1 MNEMS
6 EAPFA
11 IVEESLS
18 RRPDT
23 LCDATWAFYR
33 DKMAADRARPLL
45 KRSQIMRLLAESQKH
60 SDWDSYRG
68 NIREFVDKQV
78 AREVKRKKEKAWQM
92 FGHDLVKRLTTPV
105 GELPFYSAWRDAVS
119 EIASKAD
126 LQDDLMKEIN
136 AFTWT
141 ELIESQQKALN
152 LVCSQQTVQLL
163 AAFHRI
169 HADEAIW
176 PQFSEQFPKG
186 VTT

>member
-1 MNEMS
+1 MNEMN

-18 RRPDT
+18 KRMDT
-23 LCDATWAFYR
+23 LCADTWAFYR
-33 DKMAADRARPLL
+33 DKMSANGAKPLL
-45 KRSQIMRLLAESQKH
+45 TRSQIMRLLGESQKY
-60 SDWDSYRG
+60 SEWSKYAEKIEEF
-68 NIREFVDKQV
+68 IRNQM
-78 AREVKRKKEKAWQM
+78 AREAKRGENRWRM
-92 FGHDLVKRLTTPV
+92 FGKDLIDRLTTPV
-105 GELPFYSAWRDAVS
+105 GELPFYSAWRDDVS
-119 EIASKAD
+119 EMASKAD
-126 LQDDLMKEIN
+126 LQDDLIKGIT

-141 ELIESQQKALN
+141 ELSESQQKLLN

-186 VTT
+186 VMT